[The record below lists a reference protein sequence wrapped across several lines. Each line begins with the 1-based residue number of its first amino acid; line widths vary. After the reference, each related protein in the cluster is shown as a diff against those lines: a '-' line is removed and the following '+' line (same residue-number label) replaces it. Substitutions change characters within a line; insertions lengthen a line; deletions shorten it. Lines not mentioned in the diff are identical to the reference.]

1 LNGHGRVVKRGQLGN
16 LVAGTNN
23 VKVKL
28 PARLGRG
35 AYRLLLDA
43 TGKAGTAHALVRVRV
58 GLRACRAH

>member
-1 LNGHGRVVKRGQLGN
+1 
-16 LVAGTNN
+16 